1 MIESGIMLVAM
12 LLTVLGYVVLRWIDG
27 GTDDVD

>member
-12 LLTVLGYVVLRWIDG
+12 LLTVLGYVVLRWIGVIDD
-27 GTDDVD
+27 TD

>member
-1 MIESGIMLVAM
+1 MIEMGIMAIAM

-27 GTDDVD
+27 GIDDVD